1 MASLESMIIAQQATT
16 ILSNVR
22 RDLLAETNRLNDRLG
37 NNQWT
42 AAFVASTANGVGT
55 QLRASLQL
63 IADHQAAVE
72 AALLEWEVSVADTT
86 ADWGQLRD
94 ASEALRDA
102 TASNIGSVINGII
115 SQVPSKTRLF

>member
-1 MASLESMIIAQQATT
+1 MASLERMTIAQQATT

-22 RDLLAETNRLNDRLG
+22 RDLLAEVNRLKSRLD

-63 IADHQAAVE
+63 IADHQAVVE
-72 AALLEWEVSVADTT
+72 AALLEWQVSVEETT
-86 ADWGQLRD
+86 ADWDQLRA
-94 ASEALRDA
+94 ASEAIRDA
-102 TASNIGSVINGII
+102 TPANIGSVLSGII
-115 SQVPSKTRLF
+115 AQVPAKTRLF